1 MRIYENPSKT
11 SENRLPQRAYYIPS
25 GKSEYRLL
33 NGIWRFR
40 YFSSDFDVP
49 ETIDTW
55 DTIPVPSC
63 WQTEGY
69 DTPNYTNT
77 NYPYPYDPPYVPD
90 ENPCGIYEREFE
102 LEEVWGQVYL
112 VLEGVSSCAFVQ
124 VNGQPVGFT
133 QGSHLQAE
141 FDLTDYVKR
150 GTNRLR
156 IKVLKWCCGSYLED
170 QDFLRMNGIFRDCYL
185 LQRPQGHLRDV
196 DVRTKGNTILA
207 RTDASADISVLD
219 REGNCLGTAHGTQAA
234 FAIEQPILWNAEK
247 PYLYTVRF
255 ECCGEVIWQNIGLRT
270 IAVSDKR
277 ELLINGV
284 PVKLHG
290 VNHHDTNPTRGW
302 CQSAAELRA
311 DLLLMKKLN
320 INCVRTSHYPPSP
333 VFLELC
339 DELGFYVVLETDIET
354 HGAITRFPDAPYVYD
369 TDSGD
374 WPCTKPEWK
383 AEFLERMQRAVLR
396 DRNHCSIIFWST
408 GNESGYGDNQRAM
421 LRWLKT
427 LDDGRL
433 RHCEDASRAGD
444 LNDVDMVSHMYT
456 SIPDLLQMA
465 HDPKIQIPIFL
476 CEYAHAMGNGP
487 GDVWDYCETFDSLP
501 NLIGGCVW
509 EWADHTIVQNGVQKY
524 GGDFPGELTNDGN
537 FCSDGMVFS
546 DRSLRS
552 GSLEVKAAYQP
563 MRTAYEN
570 GVLRVTNRFDFT
582 DLSECELQ
590 YAVEADG
597 EPVLQNA
604 LRLSLAPHETAE
616 LPIRFDPPMYQYGL
630 FLTCKLL
637 KDGEQLAMTQHE
649 LGVVAQPIKPAGRAA
664 TQEQGNDVI
673 FSGEGFRYVFSK
685 RYGAFT
691 SVQLEGRELLAAPV
705 RLTAWRA
712 PTDNDKTIKYL
723 WGSYDNRKGD
733 CLDKQFQKV
742 YSCAVSDGGVCLKG
756 ALAGVSRAPYL
767 RFTLECEV
775 SAAGEISVR
784 LHGNVRENA
793 VYLPRLG
800 FEFTL
805 EGENLPFRYFG
816 CGPTESYCD
825 ERHAG
830 SVNFYESCAQD
841 EYVPYVRPQEH
852 GNHTDVRLL
861 EIAGLRFESGVPFE
875 CCVSQ
880 YSTDAIEHAEH
891 TDELVSDGRTHLRV
905 DYKVSGVGSAACGP
919 ELAKEY
925 RLDEKIIEFS
935 FNVSIIE
942 HKTVDTG
949 ENV

>member
-141 FDLTDYVKR
+141 FDLTDYVRR

-444 LNDVDMVSHMYT
+444 LNDVDVVSHMYT

-597 EPVLQNA
+597 KPVLQNT

-793 VYLPRLG
+793 AYLPRLG

-942 HKTVDTG
+942 CKTVDTG